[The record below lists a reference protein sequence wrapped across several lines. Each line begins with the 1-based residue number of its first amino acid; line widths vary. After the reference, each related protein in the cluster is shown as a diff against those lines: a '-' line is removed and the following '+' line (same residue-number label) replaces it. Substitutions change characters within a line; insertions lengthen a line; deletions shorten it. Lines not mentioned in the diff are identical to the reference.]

1 MSIIVLQH
9 WNLGKPGRLGLTLRD
24 HGFRLDVRRLDQGDA
39 VPTEFDGVDA
49 VVSLGGPQNV
59 GESHAWMEPE
69 MAFIR
74 GAHAR
79 SIPVIGICLGH
90 QLIAAALGGKVT
102 KMAAPEVGMAE
113 VNIGPAGHT
122 DPILAGI
129 AWRSPQFESHSYE
142 VSELPPDG
150 VALASSKGCRV
161 QAMRVGMRTYGFQYH
176 FELDREGCNAY
187 MAEEGP
193 EVCAAAGVTMDSYRQ
208 SMDKQYEMFARLA
221 DRLCVNMATMLIPR
235 VASKVG

>member
-24 HGFRLDVRRLDQGDA
+24 HGFRLDIRRLDAGDP
-39 VPTEFDGVDA
+39 VPTDYDNVDA

-59 GESHAWMEPE
+59 GDNVPWMQPE
-69 MAFIR
+69 MDYIK

-79 SIPVIGICLGH
+79 AIPVIGVCLGH
-90 QLIAAALGGKVT
+90 QLIAAALGGTVA
-102 KMAAPEVGMAE
+102 KMPAPEIGMGE
-113 VNIGPAGHT
+113 VNITPAGHT

-129 AWRSPQFESHSYE
+129 AWSSRQFQSHGCE
-142 VSELPPDG
+142 VTQTPPDSA
-150 VALASSKGCRV
+150 VLASSPACKV

-176 FELDREGCNAY
+176 FELDRESANEY
-187 MAEEGP
+187 MAQEGP
-193 EVCAAAGVTMDSYRQ
+193 EACAAAGVTMDAYRQ
-208 SMDKQYEMFARLA
+208 SMDKHYEMFSRLA
-221 DRLCVNMATMLIPR
+221 DRLSVNLATLLIPR